1 MVLTCFKY
9 VEIMLFVFSSPSIP
23 MQESPPKWPKLVGR
37 ADAIRSIRY
46 ILSIFVNKL
55 VYGLEPNATGS
66 LDPARVESLLAALQ
80 SIGAGSPSLPH
91 QASYDLILA
100 TLVAYFRRHLLST
113 PAPSCP
119 SSQEILASLLTAKA
133 LGRGQ
138 GRRHSL
144 RHSILGLLC
153 RHPKLRGRICSVC
166 RGGSVAMALDTTSSD
181 HDIIL
186 CLKDGGGRSYG
197 QCHFVI
203 WFSGVLCVCV
213 TVGCLLQLMFVL
225 GFRFGQHLV
234 STRSANGWCW
244 KGAFQVARKMLSA
257 DSKIR
262 GE

>member
-1 MVLTCFKY
+1 
-9 VEIMLFVFSSPSIP
+9 
-23 MQESPPKWPKLVGR
+23 MQS
-37 ADAIRSIRY
+37 DHIRSIRY

-55 VYGLEPNATGS
+55 VYGLEPNAAGS

-80 SIGAGSPSLPH
+80 SIGAGPPSLPR

-100 TLVAYFRRHLLST
+100 TLVAYFRRHLLSTPLST

-197 QCHFVI
+197 QCHLLFG
-203 WFSGVLCVCV
+203 FLMFCVCV
-213 TVGCLLQLMFVL
+213 CNSWMPFATHVCL
-225 GFRFGQHLV
+225 GFSFGQHLV
-234 STRSANGWCW
+234 STRSADGWCW

-262 GE
+262 GSKRIGDDLNLWISKL

>member
-1 MVLTCFKY
+1 M
-9 VEIMLFVFSSPSIP
+9 
-23 MQESPPKWPKLVGR
+23 
-37 ADAIRSIRY
+37 
-46 ILSIFVNKL
+46 
-55 VYGLEPNATGS
+55 
-66 LDPARVESLLAALQ
+66 ESLLAALQ

-197 QCHFVI
+197 QCHLLFGFLV
-203 WFSGVLCVCV
+203 FCVCV

-225 GFRFGQHLV
+225 GFRLGSIWSAQGQQTV
-234 STRSANGWCW
+234 
-244 KGAFQVARKMLSA
+244 GAGRAP
-257 DSKIR
+257 SKWQER
-262 GE
+262 C

>member
-1 MVLTCFKY
+1 
-9 VEIMLFVFSSPSIP
+9 MLFVFCSPSIP
-23 MQESPPKWPKLVGR
+23 TQESLPSGPNWLGER
-37 ADAIRSIRY
+37 MQSDHIRSIRY

-55 VYGLEPNATGS
+55 VYGLEPNAGS
-66 LDPARVESLLAALQ
+66 LEPARVESLLAALQ

-197 QCHFVI
+197 QCHLLFG
-203 WFSGVLCVCV
+203 FLMFCVCV
-213 TVGCLLQLMFVL
+213 IVECLLQLMFAL
-225 GFRFGQHLV
+225 GFRLGSIWSAQGQQTV
-234 STRSANGWCW
+234 
-244 KGAFQVARKMLSA
+244 GAGRAP
-257 DSKIR
+257 SKWQER
-262 GE
+262 C